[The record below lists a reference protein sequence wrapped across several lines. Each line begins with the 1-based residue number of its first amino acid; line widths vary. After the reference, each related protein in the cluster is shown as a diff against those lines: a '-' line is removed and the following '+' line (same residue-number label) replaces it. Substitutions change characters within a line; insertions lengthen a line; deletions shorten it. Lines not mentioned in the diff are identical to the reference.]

1 MYSACCENTTNN
13 HGLLRSGGGA
23 LFRLLA
29 SQSPPPAKPYRYHA
43 SNPLEVIFKPNS
55 RNMKF
60 SRPTEGLDFIT
71 ILWCVYAA
79 AIIWLLPDWRL
90 SSFGLLLACGVTSS
104 VGIWLNFRPSGYFF
118 AAASIVGAVLY
129 SALMLGFFEHSRPL
143 SIRGLVTIGA
153 LLYCVYVG
161 CVWARGDSDSP
172 RSETSVESKSA

>member
-1 MYSACCENTTNN
+1 METTMA
-13 HGLLRSGGGA
+13 LLGQLG
-23 LFRLLA
+23 
-29 SQSPPPAKPYRYHA
+29 RYHA

-153 LLYCVYVG
+153 LLYCVYAG